1 MIRNEI
7 RAFSA
12 GILLLLFCI
21 PVRGQD
27 AKTRLFQDA
36 DKACLE
42 AKAMQA
48 DFFSPTNF
56 QTAAE
61 NYRKADED
69 FKAGK
74 NMEDLQKKLKM
85 ASVYYLKAVESAKEA
100 QVVFK
105 DCIKARNDALLV
117 ESSKLRQA
125 MWTEAESVL
134 SQACKNLEEG
144 DGNGAKSKSR
154 KAERLYRQCE
164 LESIK
169 ANYLDGTRD
178 LLKQAEEKDA
188 KKRAPMTLARA
199 RNLAAD
205 SDKLL
210 VENRY
215 DTDEARQLALD
226 AQYEARH
233 TLYLNETVGSL
244 TQSKTTLETILLD
257 SEKPLRKIA
266 DAFDLNARFD
276 QGMDGPVNAV
286 LQEIRKEKQTIAG
299 QDQDIRE
306 KTEQIAAL
314 KDQVSRME
322 SQLGALKTKEADLT
336 QAMDKVLEEQRL
348 SREKYERVE
357 KLFTPE
363 EAQILRSGNQ
373 IILRLSSIS
382 FPVGRSTIEP
392 KYFGLLAKVSE
403 AFKEYPESQV
413 SVEGHTDSYGSE
425 EANMKLSSER
435 AEAVREYLLAAGSG
449 IDASRLTAVG
459 YGESKPVAS
468 NDTEEG
474 RRKNRRIDIVIIP
487 QK

>member
-12 GILLLLFCI
+12 GILLFLSWI
-21 PVRGQD
+21 PVHGQD
-27 AKTRLFQDA
+27 AKARLFQDA
-36 DKACLE
+36 DKAYQE
-42 AKAMQA
+42 AKVFQA
-48 DFFSPTNF
+48 DFFSPTHF
-56 QTAAE
+56 QTASE
-61 NYRKADED
+61 NFRKADED

-74 NMEDLQKKLKM
+74 NMEDIQKKLKM
-85 ASVYYLKAVESAKEA
+85 AAAYFLKAVETTKEA
-100 QVVFK
+100 QTLFK
-105 DCIKARNDALLV
+105 DCVKARNDALLV
-117 ESSKLRQA
+117 ESPKLRQA
-125 MWTEAESVL
+125 MWAEAESVL

-169 ANYLDGTRD
+169 ANYMDGTRD
-178 LLKQAEEKDA
+178 LLRQAEAKDA
-188 KKRAPMTLARA
+188 KKRAPETLARA
-199 RNLAAD
+199 RQLAD
-205 SDKLL
+205 NSDKLL

-233 TLYLNETVGSL
+233 TLYLNETIASL
-244 TQSKTTLETILLD
+244 TQSKTSLETTLLD
-257 SEKPLRKIA
+257 SEKPVRKIA

-276 QGMDGPVNAV
+276 QGMDGPVNAI
-286 LQEIRKEKQTIAG
+286 LQEIRRHQQTIADQG
-299 QDQDIRE
+299 QELRE

-322 SQLGALKTKEADLT
+322 NQLGALKTKEADLT

-357 KLFTPE
+357 KLFNPDDAE
-363 EAQILRSGNQ
+363 ILRSENQ
-373 IILRLSSIS
+373 IILRLSSLS

-392 KYFGLLAKVSE
+392 KYFGLLAKVTE
-403 AFKEYPESQV
+403 AFKEYPGSV
-413 SVEGHTDSYGSE
+413 ITVEGHTDSYGGE

-435 AEAVREYLLAAGSG
+435 SEAVREYLLASGG

-459 YGESKPVAS
+459 YGESKPVSS

-474 RRKNRRIDIVIIP
+474 RRKNRRIDVIIIP

>member
-12 GILLLLFCI
+12 GILLLLSWI
-21 PVRGQD
+21 PVQGQD
-27 AKTRLFQDA
+27 AKARLFQDA
-36 DKACLE
+36 DKAYQE
-42 AKAMQA
+42 AKAVQA
-48 DFFSPTNF
+48 EFFSPTQF

-69 FKAGK
+69 FKAGR
-74 NMEDLQKKLKM
+74 NMEDIQKKLKM
-85 ASVYYLKAVESAKEA
+85 ATSYYLKAVETTKEA
-100 QVVFK
+100 QTVFK
-105 DCIKARNDALLV
+105 DCVKARNDALLV
-117 ESSKLRQA
+117 ESPKLRQA

-144 DGNGAKSKSR
+144 DSNGAKSKSR

-169 ANYLDGTRD
+169 ANYLDGTRA
-178 LLKQAEEKDA
+178 LLQEAEKKDA
-188 KKRAPMTLARA
+188 KKHAPMTLARA

-215 DTDEARQLALD
+215 DTDEVRQLAQD

-233 TLYLNETVGSL
+233 TLYLNETVASL
-244 TQSKTTLETILLD
+244 TQSKTTFETILLD
-257 SEKPLRKIA
+257 SEKPVRKIA

-286 LQEIRKEKQTIAG
+286 LQEIRKQQQTIAS
-299 QDQDIRE
+299 QDQGLRD

-322 SQLGALKTKEADLT
+322 NQLGALKTKEADLA

-348 SREKYERVE
+348 AREKYERVE
-357 KLFTPE
+357 KLFNPD
-363 EAQILRSGNQ
+363 EAEILRSGTQ

-392 KYFGLLAKVSE
+392 KYFGLLAKVTE
-403 AFKEYPESQV
+403 AFKEYPESQI

-435 AEAVREYLLAAGSG
+435 AEAVREYLLASGG
-449 IDASRLTAVG
+449 IDASRLTATG